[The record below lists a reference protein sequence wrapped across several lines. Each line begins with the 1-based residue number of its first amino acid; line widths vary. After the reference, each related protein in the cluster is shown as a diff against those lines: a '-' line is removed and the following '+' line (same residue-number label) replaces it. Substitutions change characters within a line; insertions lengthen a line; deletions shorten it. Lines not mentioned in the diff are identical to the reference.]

1 MKTKALIIIF
11 FALMLSAA
19 AMASERQ
26 RHVQI
31 HVDAQEGHDTD
42 IQSFRF
48 NSDDA
53 EFDLEEL
60 QLGESRAYVDADGNN
75 LFVVRTEDGFDF
87 DLNGHKIS
95 LPDFTNDDMMFVRDG
110 NDALGEKQIVR
121 KMKIIKIDSND
132 FGIDFTDDME
142 IHELHEVR
150 IVREEVDVTN

>member
-1 MKTKALIIIF
+1 MRAKELTIIF

-19 AMASERQ
+19 ALASEKQ

-31 HVDAQEGHDTD
+31 HVDAQDGHDSEM
-42 IQSFRF
+42 QSFRF

-53 EFDLEEL
+53 GFDLREL

-87 DLNGHKIS
+87 DLNGRKIS
-95 LPDFTNDDMMFVRDG
+95 LPDFTGDDI
-110 NDALGEKQIVR
+110 EI
-121 KMKIIKIDSND
+121 S
-132 FGIDFTDDME
+132 DDTKT
-142 IHELHEVR
+142 HEVHKIR